1 MQKITFII
9 LLTIFLFLLTGC
21 EQKSMQMMKEA
32 DAMIERMEN
41 DSARKILNDIDTAGM
56 NEREHAYYNL
66 LQTIVSFRKYEPIKN
81 DSVISRVVR
90 YYEKHGTKDEVARA
104 YMYKGEIVGE
114 LYSDNKGLSY
124 IKKAEKLAD
133 SKNMKR
139 DIAIQITIYNICL
152 NNFDTAKEYAYK
164 GLELARQTKNRRWEG
179 ACNYLLMRVYDAKNI
194 IDSVAFHINEMEK
207 YINAQNR
214 NDAVLQYFY
223 IADYYHKQGN
233 NDKAKAVLRKA
244 MEIKPYEP
252 NFYLLAT
259 IYAEEGRQEEAEKM
273 WKEALKE
280 KRPYLKAPIM
290 EVYSE
295 WLHEQ
300 GRSDEAAAIAK
311 EARKMNEE
319 VTAQQRKDQEEAYR
333 IQADIDAET
342 AKMKQQQRLAWT
354 VVVFC
359 IAGAAGMILLL
370 RNRKRLSRAEQSV
383 EDMHKSL
390 SMLEEQTRKMKEEIE
405 EKEQLLG
412 NYKQQMENLS
422 EDIES
427 KNKDKMDGMK
437 GKIAKLQ
444 QQIRHRNKKL
454 EDMQRLSDNISARI
468 KAQIIRGREVY
479 KQLEHGYRTD
489 VKWSVKDYDACME
502 YLRIVMPETVA
513 KVENSYTDASSR
525 TRLCIVLEH
534 IGIEKDTIINALGIS
549 SSAYRTMMSRG
560 NNA

>member
-1 MQKITFII
+1 MQKIIFII

-90 YYEKHGTKDEVARA
+90 YYEKHGTKDEIARA
-104 YMYKGEIVGE
+104 YLYKGGIISE
-114 LYSDNKGLSY
+114 LKSVKYGLDY
-124 IKKAEKLAD
+124 IKKADDVAERIEI
-133 SKNMKR
+133 KR
-139 DIAIQITIYNICL
+139 DAVVQMASYNIAL
-152 NNFDTAKEYAYK
+152 GNYDTAKEYAYK
-164 GLELARQTKNRRWEG
+164 GIKLARNTHNLRWEG
-179 ACNYLLMRVYDAKNI
+179 ICDYLLMRIYKEKNI
-194 IDSVAFHINEMEK
+194 KDSVAIYINEMEK
-207 YINAQNR
+207 CINEQPDK
-214 NDAVLQYFY
+214 DAVLNYYY

-479 KQLEHGYRTD
+479 KQLEHGNRTD

-534 IGIEKDTIINALGIS
+534 IGIEKDSIINALGIS

-560 NNA
+560 NRE

>member
-32 DAMIERMEN
+32 DAMIERMEY

-56 NEREHAYYNL
+56 NEREHAYYDL
-66 LQTIVSFRKYEPIKN
+66 LQTIVRFKKYEPIKN

-90 YYEKHGTKDEVARA
+90 YYEKHGTKDEIARA
-104 YMYKGEIVGE
+104 YIYKGGILES
-114 LYSDNKGLSY
+114 LNSTNKGLEY
-124 IKKAEKLAD
+124 VKEAVELAQNIDIKCEAISKLA
-133 SKNMKR
+133 
-139 DIAIQITIYNICL
+139 AYNIVI
-152 NNFDTAKEYAYK
+152 NNYATAKQYANK
-164 GLELARQTKNRRWEG
+164 GLKIAKQRKNCRWEG
-179 ACNYLLMRVYDAKNI
+179 ACNYFLMRVYRYTEHY
-194 IDSVAFHINEMEK
+194 DSVAFHINEMEK

-233 NDKAKAVLRKA
+233 NDKAKTVLRKA

-280 KRPYLKAPIM
+280 KHPYLKAPIM

-359 IAGAAGMILLL
+359 IAGAAGIILLL

-405 EKEQLLG
+405 EKEQLLAD
-412 NYKQQMENLS
+412 YKQQMENLS

-479 KQLEHGYRTD
+479 KQLEHGNRTD

-560 NNA
+560 NRE

>member
-1 MQKITFII
+1 
-9 LLTIFLFLLTGC
+9 
-21 EQKSMQMMKEA
+21 MQMMKEA
-32 DAMIERMEN
+32 DAMIERMEY
-41 DSARKILNDIDTAGM
+41 DSARKILNDIDTADM
-56 NEREHAYYNL
+56 NEREHAYYDL
-66 LQTIVSFRKYEPIKN
+66 LQTIVRFKKYEPIKN

-90 YYEKHGTKDEVARA
+90 YYEKHGTKDEIARA
-104 YMYKGEIVGE
+104 YLYKGGIISE
-114 LYSDNKGLSY
+114 LKSVKYGLDY
-124 IKKAEKLAD
+124 IKKADDVAERIEI
-133 SKNMKR
+133 KR
-139 DIAIQITIYNICL
+139 DAVVQMASYNIAL
-152 NNFDTAKEYAYK
+152 GNYDTAKEYAYK
-164 GLELARQTKNRRWEG
+164 GIKLARNTHNLRWEG
-179 ACNYLLMRVYDAKNI
+179 ICDYLLMRIYKEKNI
-194 IDSVAFHINEMEK
+194 KDSVAIYINEMEK
-207 YINAQNR
+207 CINEQPDK
-214 NDAVLQYFY
+214 DAVLNYYY

-390 SMLEEQTRKMKEEIE
+390 SLLEEQTRKMKEEIE

-479 KQLEHGYRTD
+479 KQLEHGNRTD

>member
-1 MQKITFII
+1 MQKIIFII

-90 YYEKHGTKDEVARA
+90 YYEKHGTKDEIARA
-104 YMYKGEIVGE
+104 YLYKGGIISE
-114 LYSDNKGLSY
+114 LKSVKYGLDY
-124 IKKAEKLAD
+124 IKKADDVAERIEI
-133 SKNMKR
+133 KR
-139 DIAIQITIYNICL
+139 DAVVQMASYNIAL
-152 NNFDTAKEYAYK
+152 GNYDTAKEYAYK
-164 GLELARQTKNRRWEG
+164 GIKLARNTHNLRWEG
-179 ACNYLLMRVYDAKNI
+179 ICDYLLMRIYKEKNI
-194 IDSVAFHINEMEK
+194 KDSVAIYINEMEK
-207 YINAQNR
+207 CINEQPDK
-214 NDAVLQYFY
+214 DAVLNYYY

-359 IAGAAGMILLL
+359 IAGAAGIILLL

-479 KQLEHGYRTD
+479 KQLEHGNRTD

-534 IGIEKDTIINALGIS
+534 IGIEKDSIINALGIS

-560 NNA
+560 NRE

>member
-1 MQKITFII
+1 MQKIIFII

-90 YYEKHGTKDEVARA
+90 YYEKHGTKDEIARA
-104 YMYKGEIVGE
+104 YLYKGGIISE
-114 LYSDNKGLSY
+114 LKSVKYGLDY
-124 IKKAEKLAD
+124 IKKADDVAERIEI
-133 SKNMKR
+133 KR
-139 DIAIQITIYNICL
+139 DAVVQMASYNIAL
-152 NNFDTAKEYAYK
+152 GNYDTAKEYAYK
-164 GLELARQTKNRRWEG
+164 GIKLARNTHNLRWEG
-179 ACNYLLMRVYDAKNI
+179 ICDYLLMRIYKEKNI
-194 IDSVAFHINEMEK
+194 KDSVAIYINEMEK
-207 YINAQNR
+207 CINEQPDK
-214 NDAVLQYFY
+214 DAVLNYYY

-359 IAGAAGMILLL
+359 IAGAAGIILLL

-454 EDMQRLSDNISARI
+454 EDMQKLSDNISARI

-479 KQLEHGYRTD
+479 KQLEHGNRTD

-534 IGIEKDTIINALGIS
+534 IGIEKDSIINALGIS

-560 NNA
+560 NRE

>member
-1 MQKITFII
+1 
-9 LLTIFLFLLTGC
+9 
-21 EQKSMQMMKEA
+21 MQMMKEA

-41 DSARKILNDIDTAGM
+41 DSARKILNDIDTADM
-56 NEREHAYYNL
+56 NEREHAYYDL
-66 LQTIVSFRKYEPIKN
+66 LQTIVRFKKYEPIKN

-90 YYEKHGTKDEVARA
+90 YYEKHGTKDEIARA
-104 YMYKGEIVGE
+104 YIYKGGILES
-114 LYSDNKGLSY
+114 LNSTNKGLEY
-124 IKKAEKLAD
+124 VKEAVELAQNIDIKCEAISKLA
-133 SKNMKR
+133 
-139 DIAIQITIYNICL
+139 AYNIVI
-152 NNFDTAKEYAYK
+152 NNYATAKQYANK
-164 GLELARQTKNRRWEG
+164 GLKIAKQRKNCRWEG
-179 ACNYLLMRVYDAKNI
+179 ACNYFLMRVYRYTEHY
-194 IDSVAFHINEMEK
+194 DSVAFHINEMEK
-207 YINAQNR
+207 YINAQNS
-214 NDAVLQYFY
+214 NDAVLHLYY

-233 NDKAKAVLRKA
+233 NDKAKSVLRKA
-244 MEIKPYEP
+244 MEIMPYEP

-280 KRPYLKAPIM
+280 KHPYLKAPIM

-390 SMLEEQTRKMKEEIE
+390 SLLEEQTRKMKAAIE
-405 EKEQLLG
+405 EKEQLLAD
-412 NYKQQMENLS
+412 YKQQMEKLS

-479 KQLEHGYRTD
+479 KQLEHGNRTD

-549 SSAYRTMMSRG
+549 SSAYRTMMSRR
-560 NNA
+560 NRE

>member
-32 DAMIERMEN
+32 DAMIERMEY
-41 DSARKILNDIDTAGM
+41 DSARKILNDIDTADM
-56 NEREHAYYNL
+56 NEREHAYYDL
-66 LQTIVSFRKYEPIKN
+66 LQTIVRFKKYEPIKN

-114 LYSDNKGLSY
+114 LYTYNDGLSY
-124 IKKAEKLAD
+124 LKKAEGFAD
-133 SKNMKR
+133 SKQMQR
-139 DIAIQITIYNICL
+139 DIAIQISVYNICL
-152 NNFDTAKEYAYK
+152 RNFDTAKEYAYK
-164 GLELARQTKNRRWEG
+164 GLELARQTKSRRWEG
-179 ACNYLLMRVYDAKNI
+179 ACNHMLMRVYQEKSI
-194 IDSVAFHINEMEK
+194 KDSIAK
-207 YINAQNR
+207 YIDGMEFFLEAQPN
-214 NDAVLQYFY
+214 NDAVIHYFY
-223 IADYYHKQGN
+223 IADYYHNQGN

-405 EKEQLLG
+405 EKEQLLVD
-412 NYKQQMENLS
+412 YKQQMENLS

-479 KQLEHGYRTD
+479 KQLEHGNRTD

-560 NNA
+560 NRE

>member
-21 EQKSMQMMKEA
+21 EQKSMQGMKEA
-32 DAMIERMEN
+32 DAMIERMEY
-41 DSARKILNDIDTAGM
+41 DSAQKILNDIDTIGM
-56 NEREHAYYNL
+56 NEREHAYYDL
-66 LQTIVSFRKYEPIKN
+66 LQTIVRFKKYEPIKN

-390 SMLEEQTRKMKEEIE
+390 SQLEEQTRKMKEEIE

-454 EDMQRLSDNISARI
+454 EDMQKLSDNISARI

-479 KQLEHGYRTD
+479 KQLEHGNRTD

-534 IGIEKDTIINALGIS
+534 IGIEKDSIINALGIS

>member
-21 EQKSMQMMKEA
+21 EQKSMQGMKEA
-32 DAMIERMEN
+32 DAMIERMEY
-41 DSARKILNDIDTAGM
+41 DSAQKILNDIDTIGM
-56 NEREHAYYNL
+56 NEREHAYYDL
-66 LQTIVSFRKYEPIKN
+66 LQTIVRFKKYEPIKN

-90 YYEKHGTKDEVARA
+90 YYEKHGTKDEIARA
-104 YMYKGEIVGE
+104 YLYKGGIISE
-114 LYSDNKGLSY
+114 LKSVKYGLDY
-124 IKKAEKLAD
+124 IKKADDVAERIEI
-133 SKNMKR
+133 KR
-139 DIAIQITIYNICL
+139 DAVVQMASYNIAL
-152 NNFDTAKEYAYK
+152 GNYDTAKEYAYK
-164 GLELARQTKNRRWEG
+164 GIKLARNTHNLRWEG
-179 ACNYLLMRVYDAKNI
+179 ICDYLLMRIYKEKNI
-194 IDSVAFHINEMEK
+194 KDSVAIYINEMEK
-207 YINAQNR
+207 CINEQPDK
-214 NDAVLQYFY
+214 DAVLNYYY

-390 SMLEEQTRKMKEEIE
+390 SQLEEQTRKMKEEIE

-560 NNA
+560 NRE

>member
-1 MQKITFII
+1 
-9 LLTIFLFLLTGC
+9 
-21 EQKSMQMMKEA
+21 MQMMKEA
-32 DAMIERMEN
+32 DAMIERMEY
-41 DSARKILNDIDTAGM
+41 DSAQKILNDIDTAGM
-56 NEREHAYYNL
+56 NEREHAYYDL
-66 LQTIVSFRKYEPIKN
+66 LQTIVRFKKYEPIKN

-90 YYEKHGTKDEVARA
+90 YYEKHGTKDEIARA
-104 YMYKGEIVGE
+104 YLYKGGIISE
-114 LYSDNKGLSY
+114 LKSVKYGLDY
-124 IKKAEKLAD
+124 IKKADDVAERIEI
-133 SKNMKR
+133 KR
-139 DIAIQITIYNICL
+139 DAVVQMASYNIAL
-152 NNFDTAKEYAYK
+152 GNYDTAKEYAYK
-164 GLELARQTKNRRWEG
+164 GIKLARNTHNLRWEG
-179 ACNYLLMRVYDAKNI
+179 ICDYLLMRIYKEKNI
-194 IDSVAFHINEMEK
+194 KDSVAIYINEMEK
-207 YINAQNR
+207 CINEQPDK
-214 NDAVLQYFY
+214 DAVLNYYY
-223 IADYYHKQGN
+223 IADYYHNQGN

-390 SMLEEQTRKMKEEIE
+390 SQLEEQTRKMKEEIE
-405 EKEQLLG
+405 EKEQLLAD
-412 NYKQQMENLS
+412 YKQQMENLS

-479 KQLEHGYRTD
+479 KQLEHGNRTD

-513 KVENSYTDASSR
+513 KVENSYADASSR

-560 NNA
+560 NRE